1 MMIKTSRNLAAAV
14 LSSLLCALSAPAMA
28 GPVTLETFELF
39 DGTAPFAE
47 EVFSPVLS
55 QAGIEI
61 TPIEIVDVAAPR
73 LGTGRFGDFVVYQV
87 TVNVEIDTPVG
98 TSIEQRSGIIFQRFS
113 GLGVNPTID
122 GARD

>member
-1 MMIKTSRNLAAAV
+1 MR
-14 LSSLLCALSAPAMA
+14 CRRPPWPD
-28 GPVTLETFELF
+28 PVTLETFELF